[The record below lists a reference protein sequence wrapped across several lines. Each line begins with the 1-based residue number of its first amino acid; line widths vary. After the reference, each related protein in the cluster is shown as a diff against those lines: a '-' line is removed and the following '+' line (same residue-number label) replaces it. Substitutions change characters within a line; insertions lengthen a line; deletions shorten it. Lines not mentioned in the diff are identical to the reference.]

1 MELMLLS
8 LPTNCFIMKACKV
21 NGFKHSGG
29 KVFSFPIP
37 LISILPCCTPFQPL
51 IRLPIRGN
59 GPQSSAVAIQAKK
72 VSTLKTGGNPALYT
86 AHYDD
91 AFKWYPYLF
100 LSRSKP
106 ETHLAAF
113 SRIAEGGVAASAPV
127 ELRALIEYVT
137 DKQSVRRVNDPRK
150 QKTTGYLRVSVV

>member
-1 MELMLLS
+1 MLLAF
-8 LPTNCFIMKACKV
+8 PTAYQVANP
-21 NGFKHSGG
+21 G
-29 KVFSFPIP
+29 
-37 LISILPCCTPFQPL
+37 
-51 IRLPIRGN
+51 GN
-59 GPQSSAVAIQAKK
+59 GPQSSAAAIQAKK

-113 SRIAEGGVAASAPV
+113 SRIAGGGVTASAPV

-137 DKQSVRRVNDPRK
+137 DKLNLSGENE
-150 QKTTGYLRVSVV
+150 

>member
-1 MELMLLS
+1 M
-8 LPTNCFIMKACKV
+8 
-21 NGFKHSGG
+21 
-29 KVFSFPIP
+29 
-37 LISILPCCTPFQPL
+37 
-51 IRLPIRGN
+51 
-59 GPQSSAVAIQAKK
+59 
-72 VSTLKTGGNPALYT
+72 YT

-113 SRIAEGGVAASAPV
+113 SRIAGGGVTASAPV

-137 DKQSVRRVNDPRK
+137 DKLNLSGENE
-150 QKTTGYLRVSVV
+150 